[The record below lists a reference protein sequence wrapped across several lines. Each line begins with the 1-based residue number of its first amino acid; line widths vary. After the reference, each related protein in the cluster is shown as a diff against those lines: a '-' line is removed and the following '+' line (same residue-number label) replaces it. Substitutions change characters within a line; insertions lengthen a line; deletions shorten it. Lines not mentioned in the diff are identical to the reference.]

1 MVENRLSFW
10 KDKKVLLTGG
20 SGFLGSHIVENLVN
34 KRGVL
39 RSQISIPSSKDYDLR
54 VWSNCEK
61 VVKNVDIVIHLAAR
75 VGGIGFNQ
83 KYPGTLF
90 YDNIL
95 MGVQIIEAARL
106 EGVPKFVEVG
116 TVCAYPKF
124 TPIPFKEDDLWNGY
138 PEETN
143 APYGIA
149 KKALLVMAQ
158 AYRQQYG
165 MNIIYLLPVNLYG
178 PGDNFDLESS
188 HVIPA
193 FIRKFTEA
201 IRKDQKEVNVWGTG
215 NASREFLYV
224 EDAAEGIISATEKYD
239 KPAPVNLG
247 AGKEITIKE
256 LVTLVGKISGFQ
268 GQIIWDVSKPD
279 GQPRRCLDVSRAK
292 KEFGFEAKTDLVVG
306 LQSTIKWYNNNY

>member
-1 MVENRLSFW
+1 VENRLSFW
-10 KDKKVLLTGG
+10 KDKKVLITGG
-20 SGFLGSHIVENLVN
+20 SGFLGSHLVENLVH

-39 RSQISIPSSKDYDLR
+39 RSQISIPSHEDCDLKI
-54 VWSNCEK
+54 WSNCQK
-61 VVKNVDIVIHLAAR
+61 AVADMDIVIHLAAR

-90 YDNIL
+90 LDNIL
-95 MGVQIIEAARL
+95 MGVQLIEAARL
-106 EGVPKFVEVG
+106 EGVQKFIQLG

-124 TPIPFKEDDLWNGY
+124 TPTPFKEDDLWNGY

-165 MNIIYLLPVNLYG
+165 MNVIYLLPVNLYG

-193 FIRKFTEA
+193 LIRKFSEA
-201 IRKDQKEVNVWGTG
+201 VRKGEEVVNVWGTG
-215 NASREFLYV
+215 KASREFLYV
-224 EDAAEGIISATEKYD
+224 EDAAEGILSATEKYD

-247 AGKEITIKE
+247 VGKEITIKE
-256 LVTLVGKISGFQ
+256 IVTLVGKISGFQ
-268 GQIIWDVSKPD
+268 GQIVWDSSKPD
-279 GQPRRCLDVSRAK
+279 GQLRRCLDVTRAK
-292 KEFGFEAKTDLVVG
+292 KEFGFEAKTDLAVG
-306 LQSTIKWYNNNY
+306 LQRTIEWYRSNY